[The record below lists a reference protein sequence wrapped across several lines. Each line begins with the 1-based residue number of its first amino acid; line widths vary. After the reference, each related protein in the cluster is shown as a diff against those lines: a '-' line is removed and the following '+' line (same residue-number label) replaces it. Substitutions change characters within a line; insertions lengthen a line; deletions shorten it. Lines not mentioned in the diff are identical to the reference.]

1 MKRLFTI
8 MAVFVAALAG
18 AGLML
23 AQGTDPFVGTWK
35 LNLTKSKF
43 TNTTTPKSETRTI
56 EAQGGGLKISTEGI
70 ASDGSP
76 ISYSYTSNFDG
87 KPVPETGA
95 HVPNGTDM
103 NAGKRVNS
111 NTYTITGLKAG
122 KIVVTARAVVSRDGK
137 LMTVLAKGTNA
148 KGQPDTVLNVWDKQ

>member
-1 MKRLFTI
+1 
-8 MAVFVAALAG
+8 MAVFVVTLAS
-18 AGLML
+18 AGLVL
-23 AQGTDPFVGTWK
+23 AQRTDPFVGTWK
-35 LNLTKSKF
+35 LNLAKSKF
-43 TNTTTPKSETRTI
+43 TNTTAPKSETRTI
-56 EAQGGGLKISTEGI
+56 EAQGRGLKISTE
-70 ASDGSP
+70 GSP

-111 NTYTITGLKAG
+111 NTYTMTGTKAG
-122 KIVVTARAVVSRDGK
+122 KVTVTARAVISQDGK

-148 KGQPDTVLNVWDKQ
+148 NGQPDTVLNVWDKQ